1 MPETEVAS
9 DDDGTVVQM
18 DIAYSYEAL
27 CSEASLTFPCDKTQS
42 ASIVSRIQFLTAQT
56 TETMRNSG
64 VNLRFE
70 LIKTWLAEDY
80 DESRGLTGDD
90 ILTGMQTDND
100 GLFETPS
107 LAANRDL
114 DCADLVGLVI
124 KDAIGGSGPFGI
136 AFIGSPTSTS
146 QNGFFVSSLG
156 SQAISG
162 FTFTHEIGHTL
173 VSFIVL
179 PLRFVLPHR
188 ANQMC
193 AVISSNLSL
202 LNMIQMG

>member
-1 MPETEVAS
+1 
-9 DDDGTVVQM
+9 
-18 DIAYSYEAL
+18 
-27 CSEASLTFPCDKTQS
+27 
-42 ASIVSRIQFLTAQT
+42 
-56 TETMRNSG
+56 MR
-64 VNLRFE
+64 
-70 LIKTWLAEDY
+70 
-80 DESRGLTGDD
+80 
-90 ILTGMQTDND
+90 TDND

-107 LAANRDL
+107 LAANRNS

-124 KDAIGGSGPFGI
+124 KGDRFVSDNGGGPNGI
-136 AFIGSPTSTS
+136 AYLGSPANS
-146 QNGFFVSSLG
+146 QLGFFVSSLRTEAL
-156 SQAISG
+156 SAI
-162 FTFTHEIGHTL
+162 TFTHEIGHTL